1 MALEII
7 SWMLCSI
14 FAALSAL
21 HLTWIRMPTGS
32 ASSAIPTNTAG
43 VPLFRPT
50 PLATFAVACLLAI
63 ASALAFLGQK
73 ELPAKFNSF
82 VTLGNGT
89 VSLVFFARSVG
100 DFKYFGFFRK
110 IKNTKFAE
118 MDSLLFTPLCLFLS
132 LNGAFLVWF
141 KFGG

>member
-14 FAALSAL
+14 FAALSLL
-21 HLTWIRMPTGS
+21 HLKWIRMPTGP
-32 ASSAIPTNTAG
+32 APSAIPTNTAG

-82 VTLGNGT
+82 VNMGNVT
-89 VSLVFFARSVG
+89 VALVLFARSIG
-100 DFKYFGFFRK
+100 DFKYFGFFRN
-110 IKNTKFAE
+110 IKNTKFAKK
-118 MDSLLFTPLCLFLS
+118 DSILFTPLCLFLS
-132 LNGAFLVWF
+132 LSAALLAWF